1 MARAR
6 RCNAAARAARV
17 ANATAVRA
25 VVLGSLA
32 MVSAAC
38 GSGSPSPRAAT
49 TAPSSSSTVPG
60 RASTSTASPTPPAS
74 PTAWLTYGGNVARTS
89 LDTADPA
96 FGHKP
101 TSAWTSPALDGP
113 VYGEPLVSGG
123 QVFVA
128 TENNTVY
135 ALSAATGAVAWSDR
149 VAAPVPAGMLPCGD
163 ITPDVGITSTMV
175 IDPTSGTLFASAEA
189 RSGSSVKHIVVA
201 LDIATHRVLWS
212 RDVDRPGWNAAA
224 QLQRTG
230 LALSA
235 GRVIV
240 AFGGNYGDCGSYHGW
255 VVGVPESGA
264 GTVLS
269 YEVPTANEGAIWAP
283 AGVTIDGSGD
293 IFVVTGNGSA
303 LAGQPFDHGDA
314 VIELSPTL
322 TERQYFAPANWAQD
336 NADDGDLGSTAAM
349 LLGGSQLLIVGKQQ
363 TAYLLDATKLGGI
376 GGQLASIDLCNSRGG
391 NAYQAPDAY
400 VVCSG
405 NGTIDQVRVGPGS
418 TMTRGWTW
426 TSPTGQAGSPTI
438 AGGVLWTLDG
448 GASVLYG
455 VALSTGKT
463 LYSVPLT
470 TGTPQHFAAVSA
482 AGGMLFAAGASHVEA
497 LR

>member
-1 MARAR
+1 V
-6 RCNAAARAARV
+6 AAAIAAARV
-17 ANATAVRA
+17 ATMTVVRA

-32 MVSAAC
+32 IVSAAC
-38 GSGSPSPRAAT
+38 GTGSPSPRAGST
-49 TAPSSSSTVPG
+49 PPSSSATVRG
-60 RASTSTASPTPPAS
+60 RSSTSTTSTTSPAS
-74 PTAWLTYGGNVARTS
+74 AAWLTYGGNLSRTS

-96 FGHKP
+96 FDHKP
-101 TSAWTSPALDGP
+101 TAAWTSPALDGP

-123 QVFVA
+123 EVFVA

-135 ALSAATGAVAWSDR
+135 ALSAATGALAWSDHL
-149 VAAPVPAGMLPCGD
+149 AAPVPAGMLPCGD

-189 RSGSSVKHIVVA
+189 LSGSSVKHIVVA

-212 RDVDRPGWNAAA
+212 RDVDRPGWNATT

-235 GRVIV
+235 GHVIV
-240 AFGGNYGDCGSYHGW
+240 AFGGNYGDCGAYHGW
-255 VVGVPESGA
+255 VVGVPESGV

-283 AGVTIDGSGD
+283 AGATVDGSGD

-303 LAGQPFDHGDA
+303 QAGQPFDHGDA
-314 VIELSPTL
+314 VIELSPML
-322 TERQYFAPANWAQD
+322 AERQYFAPTNWARD
-336 NADDGDLGSTAAM
+336 NADDGDLGSTAVM
-349 LLGGSQLLIVGKQQ
+349 LLGGSQLFIVGKQQ

-405 NGTIDQVRVGPGS
+405 NGTIDQVPVGPGA

-438 AGGVLWTLDG
+438 SGGVLWTLDI

-455 VALSTGKT
+455 VALSTGTT

-470 TGTPQHFAAVSA
+470 TGTPQHFAAVST
-482 AGGMLFAAGASHVEA
+482 AGGMLIVAGASRVEA